1 MENNL
6 DFFEIELYQK
16 LKPIN
21 PNQDFISNLEE
32 RLMRKKT
39 IFVEKRKRGL
49 AFVVIGVGLFF
60 GALIIWIINRIF

>member
-21 PNQDFISNLEE
+21 PNQEFINNLEE

-39 IFVEKRKRGL
+39 IYIEKRNRGL
-49 AFVVIGVGLFF
+49 AFAIVGSGLFF
-60 GALIIWIINRIF
+60 GALFIWLMRRIF

>member
-21 PNQDFISNLEE
+21 PNQDFISDLEK
-32 RLMRKKT
+32 RLLRKKT
-39 IFVEKRKRGL
+39 IFIEKRNRGL
-49 AFVVIGVGLFF
+49 AFVVIGAGLFF
-60 GALIIWIINRIF
+60 GALIIWVIKRIF

>member
-6 DFFEIELYQK
+6 DFFEVELYQK

-21 PNQDFISNLEE
+21 PNQDFITNLEE

-39 IFVEKRKRGL
+39 IFVEKRNRGL
-49 AFVVIGVGLFF
+49 AFVVIGAGLFF
-60 GALIIWIINRIF
+60 GALFIWLIKRIF

>member
-21 PNQDFISNLEE
+21 PNQDFISNLEG

-39 IFVEKRKRGL
+39 IFVEKRNRGM
-49 AFVVIGVGLFF
+49 AFVVIGAGLFF
-60 GALIIWIINRIF
+60 GVLIFWLIKRIF

>member
-21 PNQDFISNLEE
+21 PNQEFINNLEE

-39 IFVEKRKRGL
+39 IYIEKRNRGL
-49 AFVVIGVGLFF
+49 AFAIVGSGLFF
-60 GALIIWIINRIF
+60 GALFIWLMKRIF